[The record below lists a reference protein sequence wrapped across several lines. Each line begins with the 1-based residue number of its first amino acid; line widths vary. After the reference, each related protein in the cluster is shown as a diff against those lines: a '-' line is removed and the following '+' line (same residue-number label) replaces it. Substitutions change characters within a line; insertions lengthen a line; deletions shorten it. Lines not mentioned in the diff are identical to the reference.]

1 MADMDWGW
9 KRKKKSGDDLLG
21 DPEEPLDKET
31 LTDQEVNDLM
41 ELLYEEN
48 ANNGDNFDVSKR
60 NIGSFLRQNNDKRT
74 LASIAKD
81 DDSVEEEKVS
91 FTLIYIKNCKQLMV
105 NIARTIFHSK
115 IANSKFMYI
124 LFRKIGF
131 LRQQENEVQWTIPK
145 VRFLCNYLVVACLF

>member
-91 FTLIYIKNCKQLMV
+91 FTLIYIKNCKHLIIVFCQN
-105 NIARTIFHSK
+105 NIS
-115 IANSKFMYI
+115 
-124 LFRKIGF
+124 
-131 LRQQENEVQWTIPK
+131 
-145 VRFLCNYLVVACLF
+145 